1 MRATKGTQTHIGGRS
16 GRPSWW
22 ARGWV
27 GVGWL
32 VERDAKAD
40 LDLPAGDADLFD
52 DQAEEALA
60 LVEVQAV
67 ERLGHALGE
76 AGQALAQPVAF
87 GEPASF
93 GSQTDL
99 LAGELLAASVDLGG
113 SPPDLGELK
122 QPGLVK
128 VHQPAAFGLG
138 GVEPAFQAGKLSG
151 EQLVVGG
158 GPPDG
163 DGAFAGQ
170 QNLGAQQRG
179 TDLVEHQRVELV

>member
-1 MRATKGTQTHIGGRS
+1 MATKGTQTHIGGRS

-99 LAGELLAASVDLGG
+99 LAGELL
-113 SPPDLGELK
+113 
-122 QPGLVK
+122 
-128 VHQPAAFGLG
+128 
-138 GVEPAFQAGKLSG
+138 
-151 EQLVVGG
+151 VVGG

-170 QNLGAQQRG
+170 QHLGAQQRG